1 MNAILTLYRMLLRL
15 FPLSFQ
21 DEFGDEMQ
29 SVFAELISDRAAD
42 SQLNSRLSLTG
53 AVLAEIFS
61 LPGAALRQ
69 YLATWFV
76 QKPRPAGWEGPPTR
90 KESLLALAVFALP
103 VLGLFQVGD
112 AQLSDRA
119 LAVPIAVLVLSLLVI
134 GTARGFPRWSLPYL
148 GLALST
154 ACIVVIFQLE
164 ADRLYDAALSRF
176 GLYPLDGSSR
186 LALQALWA
194 GLMWLGLFVISYL
207 ALGLLALLK
216 RFNSLLFRIRQDW
229 TLVSYIFYSG
239 ALAAF
244 TLSFTQR
251 HHERLFAVASILC
264 LAAGAWLYLRS
275 PRPWQRSFALL
286 SGITLAV
293 LASAAGQWPL
303 IPVHAWLD
311 RASWPGLEGDAP
323 FGISSTILEWS
334 WMAAA
339 ILAPALLQSIPRP
352 GKPHS
357 ASP

>member
-1 MNAILTLYRMLLRL
+1 MNAIVTLYRMLLRL
-15 FPLSFQ
+15 FPLSFR

-29 SVFAELISDRAAD
+29 SVFAELISDGAA
-42 SQLNSRLSLTG
+42 NSRLSMAGT
-53 AVLAEIFS
+53 VMSEFFS

-69 YLATWFV
+69 YQATWFV

-103 VLGLFQVGD
+103 VLGLFQVGA
-112 AQLSDRA
+112 AQLSDRT
-119 LAVPIAVLVLSLLVI
+119 LAVPIAALVLSLLVI
-134 GTARGFPRWSLPYL
+134 GIARGFPRWSLPYL

-176 GLYPLDGSSR
+176 GIVPLDRSSR
-186 LALQALWA
+186 LVLQALWA
-194 GLMWLGLFVISYL
+194 GLMWLGLFVSSYL

-216 RFNSLLFRIRQDW
+216 RFHNLLFRLRQDW

-251 HHERLFAVASILC
+251 HHEKLFAVTSILC
-264 LAAGAWLYLRS
+264 MAAGAWLYLRS

-311 RASWPGLEGDAP
+311 QANWPGLEGDSP

-339 ILAPALLQSIPRP
+339 ILAPALLQRIPRP